1 MTQAPE
7 TFHGPFVRLLIC
19 LAALSLLTGCGPG
32 SGKGLDENGNP
43 IDGDP
48 GGGNGGN
55 GGASGNPNATL
66 SWLQNSVFG
75 GTCTQCHTG
84 AAAPLG
90 VDWSSESDSCANV
103 GRTSGEMPSLLVIES
118 GNPAASYLIWKV
130 EDTGPNGEAIVGA
143 QMPLSN
149 PPLTAEAIQNMRD
162 WIADGTLDC
171 QTQQSTG
178 FVNSGA
184 TKFDLPSGGDPQGGS
199 TYPVGTWTNVWHE
212 SLQLCATCH
221 SINPTS
227 PACLNELE
235 CPPSGVVLSI
245 DNYFGVVDGDIV
257 APFDPGASRL
267 WRRVIEMDPD
277 HRMPYGLAPLSQEQ
291 QDILFNWIVDGAPF
305 QTTPS
310 ERR

>member
-1 MTQAPE
+1 MTQALQ
-7 TFHGPFVRLLIC
+7 TLHGPFARLLIC
-19 LAALSLLTGCGPG
+19 LAVLSFLSGCGAG

-43 IDGDP
+43 IDGDS
-48 GGGNGGN
+48 GNGD

-66 SWLQNSVFG
+66 AWLQLNVFG
-75 GTCTQCHTG
+75 GICTQCHTG
-84 AAAPLG
+84 AVPQLG
-90 VDWSSESDSCANV
+90 VNWSSESDSCSNV
-103 GRTSGEMPSLLVIES
+103 GRTSGEMPMLVVIES
-118 GNPAASYLIWKV
+118 GNPAGSYVIWKV
-130 EDTGPNGEAIVGA
+130 EGAGPNGEAIVGG

-162 WIADGTLDC
+162 WIEDGTLGC
-171 QTQQSTG
+171 QTA
-178 FVNSGA
+178 FAGA
-184 TKFDLPSGGDPQGGS
+184 TSSANQKPAAGAAAIVP
-199 TYPVGTWTNVWHE
+199 GTWSGVLHE

-227 PACLNELE
+227 PACLNELQ
-235 CPPSGVVLSI
+235 CPPAGIVLSI

-267 WRRVIEMDPD
+267 WRRVTEMDPA

-305 QTTPS
+305 QTTPR